1 MRSLAGS
8 LFLVLAGLSVLA
20 ATLGPAASPQDF
32 PVRASAATA
41 ALWLG
46 VDKTT
51 VGLNDTLTYT
61 VWVNVSGSGQI
72 QRVTLN
78 LTFPAYPNRTFPAI
92 LLIPG
97 AATGPPGCAQLAVDS
112 WQCVNLRGGSSYR
125 WTIPATVSDLAS
137 VGYSQGANATL
148 VTESG
153 GASQTLSGAASVYI
167 AGAVIDLRITSSPAY
182 TARAGDLIA
191 FWINATNT
199 ADVNASQEA
208 NARANNVVL
217 SIALDRGLRRGPGSP
232 DLTANAANLTPKSTL
247 AYSIQVIVESNATP
261 GTVVGIHAVLSYDD
275 FNGHPLHFENSSTP
289 IYIRTGDIVST
300 PNLIAGAAI
309 GLAAVIATLVVLLY
323 FGQRKIAIDEAFL
336 MHRSGVLIHH
346 VSRNPDLRKD
356 DDLVASM
363 FVAIQEFARDS
374 FKSEALLDEMS
385 FGGRK
390 AAVVRGEHTILAA
403 VISRGDV
410 EYLIPQMLAA
420 VRAVEATY
428 GRVLG
433 AWDGRMAKLTG
444 VDRILGRFLGGGYRS
459 AWRANLT

>member
-32 PVRASAATA
+32 TVRVSAATA

-78 LTFPAYPNRTFPAI
+78 LTFPAYPNRTSPAI
-92 LLIPG
+92 LLTSG
-97 AATGPPGCAQLAVDS
+97 AATDPQGCIQLAVDS
-112 WQCVNLRGGSSYR
+112 WQCLNLRAGSSYP
-125 WTIPATVSDLAS
+125 WTIPATVWENAS
-137 VGYSQGANATL
+137 VGYLQDANATL
-148 VTESG
+148 VIESG
-153 GASQTLSGAASVYI
+153 STSQTLTDVRSVYI
-167 AGAVIDLRITSSPAY
+167 AGAVINLRISSSPAY

-208 NARANNVVL
+208 NATANNVAL
-217 SIALDRGLRRGPGSP
+217 SITLDRWLRLGPGSP
-232 DLTANAANLTPKSTL
+232 NLTTNTTDLTPKSTL
-247 AYSIQVIVESNATP
+247 AYSIQVIVENYATP
-261 GTVVGIHAVLSYDD
+261 GTVVGIHAVISYDD
-275 FNGHPLHFENSSTP
+275 FNGHPLRFENGSTP
-289 IYIRTGDIVST
+289 IYVRAGDIVSP

-309 GLAAVIATLVVLLY
+309 GLAAVVTSLVVLLY
-323 FGQRKIAIDEAFL
+323 FGQRKIEIEEVFL
-336 MHRSGVLIHH
+336 MHRNGVLIHH
-346 VSRNPDLRKD
+346 VSRNSDLKKD

-363 FVAIQEFARDS
+363 FVAIQEFVRDS
-374 FKSEALLDEMS
+374 FKSEALLDEVS

-390 AAVVRGEHTILAA
+390 AAVVRGEHTNLAA

-444 VDRILGRFLGGGYRS
+444 VDRILERFLRGGYRS
-459 AWRANLT
+459 AWRASLT